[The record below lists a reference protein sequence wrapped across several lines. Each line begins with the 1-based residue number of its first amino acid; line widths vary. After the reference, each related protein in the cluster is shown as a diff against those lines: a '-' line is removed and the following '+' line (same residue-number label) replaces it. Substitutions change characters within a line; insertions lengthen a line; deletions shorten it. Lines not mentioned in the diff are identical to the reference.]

1 MSPFVRDLLT
11 DIRLEM
17 PRLLFVPLL
26 VTVAVLAFGCGESSE
41 PSVQELERSI
51 IATRDR
57 VDFALARI
65 TRAQSRDELLGRMD
79 EAADT
84 IDDAARDLEGVGTPK
99 DYESEVGELVDP
111 LRRLAFEVQAT
122 ADQIRQPGFDD
133 LLTGTRG
140 LSFESW
146 SQVNRA
152 LAGLQGKGI
161 DVTLLERH

>member
-1 MSPFVRDLLT
+1 
-11 DIRLEM
+11 M

-26 VTVAVLAFGCGESSE
+26 VSVTVLAFGCGESSNS
-41 PSVQELERSI
+41 SVQEFERSI

-99 DYESEVGELVDP
+99 AYESGIDKLVDS
-111 LRRLAFEVQAT
+111 LRRLAFDVQAT
-122 ADQIRQPGFDD
+122 ADQIRQPGFGD
-133 LLTGTRG
+133 LIAGTKG

-146 SQVNRA
+146 DEVNRA
-152 LAGLQGKGI
+152 LASLGSNGI
-161 DVTLLERH
+161 EVPPLERH